1 MQRNMHEWRD
11 ALLRAE
17 AKKPM
22 PILSFPGAALL
33 GISVKE
39 LLFSAENQADAMAAV
54 AARTDSAASVS
65 LMDLSVEA
73 ECFGAPVHV
82 SEEEVPTVTGR
93 VIHSPADAETLRVPP
108 TGAGRTGICIEA
120 IRLASRKIA
129 DRPVFAGVIG
139 PFSLAGRLTDV
150 TEAMIDCYE
159 EPEMMHTVLAK
170 ATDFLIG
177 YIRAFKEAGAD
188 GVVIAE
194 PLAGL
199 LPPDLAEEF
208 SARYVKKIN
217 DAVKEPS
224 FLTIYHN
231 CGNTA
236 LLTIGSILSTD
247 SDAYHFGNAIDMT
260 EMLGHVP
267 ADTLVFGN
275 LDPAGILRNGDPET
289 VKRETA
295 ALLKACGGHKNF
307 VLSSGCDIPPA
318 TPWENIDAFFAD
330 SVPFPPARKRKRKT
344 GRSDGLSDCD
354 GNGCCGGFS
363 PPFPRS
369 LRSFRNSERACSCI
383 FIIPDAQISSRNLL
397 AQKQKNVANGVAVRR
412 RAKKSSFS
420 AILSLA
426 NRSFRLYTV
435 GTEFFRTA
443 RLPCNTPYG
452 N

>member
-82 SEEEVPTVTGR
+82 SEDEVPTVTGR

-177 YIRAFKEAGAD
+177 YIRAFKEAGAN

-236 LLTIGSILSTD
+236 LLTLGSILSTD
-247 SDAYHFGNAIDMT
+247 SGAYHFGNAIDMA

-318 TPWENIDAFFAD
+318 TPWENIDAFFAA
-330 SVPFPPARKRKRKT
+330 AREFYKR
-344 GRSDGLSDCD
+344 
-354 GNGCCGGFS
+354 
-363 PPFPRS
+363 
-369 LRSFRNSERACSCI
+369 
-383 FIIPDAQISSRNLL
+383 
-397 AQKQKNVANGVAVRR
+397 
-412 RAKKSSFS
+412 
-420 AILSLA
+420 
-426 NRSFRLYTV
+426 
-435 GTEFFRTA
+435 
-443 RLPCNTPYG
+443 
-452 N
+452 